1 VKGALG
7 IGEEDVYF
15 WGMIRA
21 NASFF

>member
-7 IGEEDVYF
+7 IGEEDIYF